1 MSPAGVPPDIPPD
14 LSIWEMLLRFRW
26 WFRRFRGVF
35 LFLIQV
41 LRSLLLCLIGIFFFL
56 RNGWGIIGLLGC
68 LMRSWRL
75 GILNWWHPSDLSQ
88 I

>member
-1 MSPAGVPPDIPPD
+1 
-14 LSIWEMLLRFRW
+14 MLLRFRW
-26 WFRRFRGVF
+26 WFR
-35 LFLIQV
+35 
-41 LRSLLLCLIGIFFFL
+41 